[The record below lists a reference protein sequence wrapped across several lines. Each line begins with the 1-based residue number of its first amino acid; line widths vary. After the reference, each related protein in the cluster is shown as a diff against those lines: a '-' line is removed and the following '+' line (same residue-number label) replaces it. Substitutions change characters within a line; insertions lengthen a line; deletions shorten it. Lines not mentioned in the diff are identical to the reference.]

1 MLKQTLKQI
10 WIDARVRFS
19 ALFRTRSLKARA
31 SEEMEFHLAMREQQL
46 MDSGVPADEARRR
59 ARLEFGNRLLVHEET
74 IDAWRY
80 AAVVRLIQDVLSDV
94 RYAARWLKR
103 SPGFTAAAVVTL
115 ALGIGVNA
123 GIFTVLNGVLFRA
136 LPAPDAHELVSIT
149 QMVKDVEEYSHT
161 GEGTFTTSEYRA
173 YRDRSQTLS
182 GVLASGRVRGETILG
197 GDSPQS
203 IYGALVS
210 CNAFDVM
217 RQPPALGRGLAAPDC
232 EEGAEPV
239 VILGHDLWS
248 TKFAADSGIL
258 GRTIEL
264 NRQLFTVVGVASE
277 TAYNGGFLKV
287 GYFAPISAEP
297 LLARNQSLYEN
308 DKARWIYLLGRRS
321 ERADIE
327 QVRAE
332 LGVIAA
338 QIDQQE
344 PGRSTTLTIEPAT
357 PVTLPPQLRRAAT
370 GAAVVLMAAFGFVL
384 LIACANVA
392 NLLLARGTTRAQEI
406 GIRLSLGASRGR
418 VIRQLLIESMVISVA
433 GGLLG
438 AVLSLW
444 SFQALVTLA
453 LPSLVPPE
461 LSFSFAWD
469 LSPDLRVLLFAAV
482 LTFGTGILFGLAP
495 ALHVSKQD
503 LNSVIKQDT
512 TGAGS
517 SGRGERLRGT
527 LIGAQ
532 VALCMALMI
541 AAGLLVRG
549 LYATYTI
556 DPGFDYDDVAYVSL
570 QMAGAAGYG
579 PEETAVLRQRLMDE
593 LKALPGVEAVATAM
607 RAPLGGDTW
616 SVEIRRPGEQKS
628 EAREAETNRVSPDY
642 FRVLGLPIVRG
653 RTFAEAEIANAERGG
668 GARPVIVSETTAR
681 NLFPNVDPIGQTLT
695 MSAFVDSDPDVTL
708 QVIGVA
714 ADARLTT
721 LGQIDPYYVYEP
733 GWGAILV
740 KGRTG
745 FETTASV
752 IRATVRALDPRLP
765 VQVLPLEA
773 NLAWWRA
780 MSGTVATL
788 GAGLGALALLL
799 ATVGVYGV
807 VSYSVSRRYREIGI
821 RMALGAGARSVL
833 AMILRQTMRPV
844 VIGAVIGVA
853 AGAAMSRILSVVL
866 FGVSLADPIGFG
878 GAALLV
884 IVVSLAA
891 GALAVRPAT
900 RTDPT
905 VVLRH
910 E

>member
-10 WIDARVRFS
+10 WIDVRVRFS

-46 MDSGVPADEARRR
+46 MDSGVPADEARHR
-59 ARLEFGNRLLVHEET
+59 ARREFGNRLLVHEET

-80 AAVVRLIQDVLSDV
+80 AVVVRFIQDVLSDV
-94 RYAARWLKR
+94 RYAARWLRR
-103 SPGFTAAAVVTL
+103 SPGFTAAAVMTL

-136 LPAPDAHELVSIT
+136 LPVPDAHELVSIS
-149 QMVKDVEEYSHT
+149 QSVKDVQKYSHT

-173 YRDRSQTLS
+173 YREQAQTLS

-197 GDSPQS
+197 GEAPQA

-210 CNAFDVM
+210 CNMFDVM
-217 RQPPALGRGLAAPDC
+217 RQPPALGRALAAPDC

-248 TKFAADSGIL
+248 TKFAADSRIL
-258 GRTIEL
+258 GRTVEL

-277 TAYNGGFLKV
+277 ASYNGGFLKV

-297 LLARNQSLYEN
+297 LLSRNDSVYEN

-321 ERADIE
+321 GRAGLD
-327 QVRAE
+327 QARAE

-344 PGRSTTLTIEPAT
+344 PGRSTTLTIEPAM

-370 GAAVVLMAAFGFVL
+370 GAATVLMAAFGFVL

-392 NLLLARGTTRAQEI
+392 NLLLARGTTRTQEI
-406 GIRLSLGASRGR
+406 GIRLSLGASRTR
-418 VIRQLLIESMVISVA
+418 IVRQLLIESMVISVA

-453 LPSLVPPE
+453 VPALVPPE
-461 LSFSFAWD
+461 LSFSLAWD
-469 LSPDLRVLLFAAV
+469 LSPDLRVLLFATA

-495 ALHVSKQD
+495 ALHISKLD

-512 TGAGS
+512 AGAA
-517 SGRGERLRGT
+517 SGRGGRLRGT
-527 LIGAQ
+527 LIGVQ

-541 AAGLLVRG
+541 AAGLLLRG

-570 QMAGAAGYG
+570 QMADSAGYG
-579 PEETAVLRQRLMDE
+579 PEETAVLQQRLMDE

-607 RAPLGGDTW
+607 RAPLAGDTAP
-616 SVEIRRPGEQKS
+616 VELRLPGEQES
-628 EAREAETNRVSPDY
+628 ESRDAEMNAVSPDY
-642 FRVLGLPIVRG
+642 FRVLGLRIVRG
-653 RTFAEAEIANAERGG
+653 RTFTEAEIANAERG
-668 GARPVIVSETTAR
+668 ARSVIVSETTAR
-681 NLFPNVDPIGQTLT
+681 NLFPNIDPIGQTLA
-695 MSAFVDSDPDVTL
+695 MSLTGDSDPDITI

-714 ADARLTT
+714 ADARLTS
-721 LGQIDPYYVYEP
+721 LGQIDPYYVYQP
-733 GWGAILV
+733 GRGAILV
-740 KGRTG
+740 KSRTG
-745 FETTASV
+745 FGTTASG
-752 IRATVRALDPRLP
+752 IRAAVRALDPRLP
-765 VQVLPLEA
+765 VQVLPLEG

-844 VIGAVIGVA
+844 VVGAIIGVA

-866 FGVSLADPIGFG
+866 FGVSPADPIGFG

-884 IVVSLAA
+884 VLVALSA

-905 VVLRH
+905 AVLRH
-910 E
+910 D